1 MREHSIRTAQAQ
13 GEGVGGKGVGGDVG
27 WQSRLRE
34 IEKEKEKKREKK
46 RKKSADIIAL
56 HPPSGQEKLYL

>member
-46 RKKSADIIAL
+46 RKKARIL
-56 HPPSGQEKLYL
+56 